1 MIKVFQ
7 VSSDTNIGGAGKCI
21 LTFLENYNR
30 SSFDMAVV
38 LPYHSLLK
46 EKVEALG
53 VRTIEVEGIN
63 EKSLGRKGVSA
74 LRRVFKQER
83 PDIVHTHASMSAR
96 IAARLCHIPGI
107 VYTRHSVFEPSPTIS
122 KGAGKKINGLVN
134 NCTADRIIAVAEAA
148 KQNLVDCGVDES
160 KIDVVLNGINPLE
173 PMDNQQ
179 KEAVRRRY
187 GIQPGQK
194 VISILARLEEVKG
207 HAYLIEAAKLV
218 LDAGCDVVFLIAGT
232 GSQGELL
239 KQKVRQM
246 NLEKNILFTGF
257 VEDVREIV
265 NITDISANASYG
277 TEATSIALLE
287 GMCLGKPAVV
297 SEFGG
302 NPGVIIPEEN
312 GLLFPI
318 KNSQRMAEAFLSILK
333 DDKLYQT
340 LSEGA
345 VRIFQERFTA
355 KRYTQQIETIY
366 KELMQKG
373 TR

>member
-1 MIKVFQ
+1 M
-7 VSSDTNIGGAGKCI
+7 
-21 LTFLENYNR
+21 
-30 SSFDMAVV
+30 
-38 LPYHSLLK
+38 
-46 EKVEALG
+46 
-53 VRTIEVEGIN
+53 
-63 EKSLGRKGVSA
+63 
-74 LRRVFKQER
+74 
-83 PDIVHTHASMSAR
+83 
-96 IAARLCHIPGI
+96 
-107 VYTRHSVFEPSPTIS
+107 
-122 KGAGKKINGLVN
+122 
-134 NCTADRIIAVAEAA
+134 
-148 KQNLVDCGVDES
+148 
-160 KIDVVLNGINPLE
+160 
-173 PMDNQQ
+173 
-179 KEAVRRRY
+179 
-187 GIQPGQK
+187 
-194 VISILARLEEVKG
+194 
-207 HAYLIEAAKLV
+207 

-232 GSQGELL
+232 GSQEELL

>member
-1 MIKVFQ
+1 MFTTTFATP
-7 VSSDTNIGGAGKCI
+7 VSYTH
-21 LTFLENYNR
+21 L
-30 SSFDMAVV
+30 
-38 LPYHSLLK
+38 
-46 EKVEALG
+46 
-53 VRTIEVEGIN
+53 
-63 EKSLGRKGVSA
+63 
-74 LRRVFKQER
+74 
-83 PDIVHTHASMSAR
+83 HASMSAR

-173 PMDNQQ
+173 PMDNRQ

-207 HAYLIEAAKLV
+207 HAYLIAAAKLV

-232 GSQGELL
+232 GSQEELL

-265 NITDISANASYG
+265 NITDCLLY
-277 TEATSIALLE
+277 TSR
-287 GMCLGKPAVV
+287 CV
-297 SEFGG
+297 
-302 NPGVIIPEEN
+302 
-312 GLLFPI
+312 
-318 KNSQRMAEAFLSILK
+318 
-333 DDKLYQT
+333 
-340 LSEGA
+340 
-345 VRIFQERFTA
+345 
-355 KRYTQQIETIY
+355 
-366 KELMQKG
+366 
-373 TR
+373 